1 MTGLMNYFKWPL
13 TGLAILFFLTVEAQD
28 DGFIYG
34 RVTTED
40 GEVYEG
46 PLRWGKEEVYWTDMF
61 NASKKENKNLDYLTS
76 RELDRLEDRYDNN
89 DNLVSRFINI
99 TWDDDDN
106 RFVHEFSTEFGNLAA
121 LRIRS
126 GDRVEVKLKNGDY
139 IEVDGSGYNDIG
151 AKITVLDREL
161 GSVRL
166 SWSSLDEIEFLPT
179 PSTLDEKFGEPL
191 YGTVICDLGEFTGF
205 IQWDHDERVGTD
217 VLDGEEDGNDY
228 EIAFDKIESI
238 ERDGYSSSIV
248 RLKSGRTLD
257 LRGTNDVDDDN
268 KGIIVTVKGLGR
280 VDIEWDDF
288 DRVTF
293 RDAPNSGP
301 SYSSFASPKK
311 IRGVAEVDNGDSH
324 SGEIIFDLDEE
335 YTFELLNGEKD
346 DTKFIIPFSNI
357 SEIRPIRSD
366 ESEITLKSGDRI
378 TLEDSQDV
386 SDRNL
391 GVLIKT
397 NTDRV
402 YVPWDR
408 IRKITLD

>member
-1 MTGLMNYFKWPL
+1 MTGLMNYFKFPI
-13 TGLAILFFLTVEAQD
+13 TGLAILFFLTAEAQD

-46 PLRWGKEEVYWTDMF
+46 SLRWGKEEVYWTDMF

-166 SWSSLDEIEFLPT
+166 SWSSLEEIEFLPT
-179 PSTLDEKFGEPL
+179 PSSLNEKFGEPL
-191 YGTVICDLGEFTGF
+191 YGTIICDLGEFTGF

-301 SYSSFASPKK
+301 SYNSFASPKK
-311 IRGVAEVDNGDSH
+311 IRGAVEVDNGDRH

-357 SEIRPIRSD
+357 SEIKPIRSD
-366 ESEITLKSGDRI
+366 ESEITLKSDDRI
-378 TLEDSQDV
+378 TLENGQDV
-386 SDRNL
+386 SEKNL

-397 NTDRV
+397 NSERV

-408 IRKITLD
+408 VKKISLD